1 MNRSEAINCIMA
13 VGGVLRDTDLSD
25 PVLASHCADT
35 FMFFLPGLSSTLM
48 EVALED
54 QRVGHKLIT
63 VKHQRYIKIFY

>member
-13 VGGVLRDTDLSD
+13 VGRVLNDSDLSD
-25 PVLASHCADT
+25 RVLASHCADT

-48 EVALED
+48 AVALED

-63 VKHQRYIKIFY
+63 VKHQRSVKIF